1 MTALLLI
8 LSLFLFCSCSN
19 SVSYTDISSEY
30 DSQTNMVRLHSTG
43 NEGFVG
49 TNSDN
54 AKPNERPKMKTKFD
68 YDFSIAKHETTC
80 SEFNSLMDLQ
90 IDCKNKNFPAANVT
104 YYDAVL
110 FANARSNSEKKDT
123 AYTYAKAT
131 FDKEGHC
138 IDLEGLVFDP
148 NAEAYRLPTEAE
160 WMLVA
165 QQGWAPQKGWSAN
178 NSDYTVH
185 TVCST
190 EANKIGVCDMEG
202 NVKEWVNDWL
212 GSFRNTSITNFLGA
226 PDGGGIGERIVK
238 GGSFRNDS
246 STITFYSRSDIYL
259 VTSSSKADYIGFRL
273 AYGAIPNPSWINNNG
288 ELNESPINILLGSA
302 TIRSIVK
309 SPKSKL
315 FFRNDVTNNLVSI
328 DYSSTPALI
337 REFKDTMNV
346 FHPDVSP
353 NGNWVAFSTKAEGLS
368 GTSSVYVRNANDPA
382 APAIRLEVSSA
393 TVPRWRVL
401 ENGDTTI
408 TYVTD
413 ASNNKE
419 DSEFFSRSTWQVPFT
434 NGTFGTPQKI
444 FDGAYHGGIS
454 QNGNLSVTGTK
465 LLRARIANGSSNAQ
479 ALDTVWY
486 GGYQVCNVSLSKDGT
501 NRIAFLDFGG
511 KEGQDYVGASY
522 QPHERLFIAD
532 STGALIQS
540 IAAPSGYT
548 FDHTEWAGNGI
559 VAALENNYG
568 AHTQI
573 VYIDV
578 ETGSITGLT
587 SGEELWHPCLWIKNR
602 AFPTDKS
609 ILDFDSAGF
618 YYKENSKFCVY
629 ELRKKL
635 ENFWTQLDSFTVAS
649 FGSSRTLMGLDPR
662 NMKKNFLLNFGY
674 SGGDLIGTEYLFKNY
689 VLNHK
694 KKIKFIVVEVTPN
707 AFWRIPEQDWND
719 IYSTNI
725 GLHYDENH
733 NFWTDS
739 IPDGFVDAVIDG
751 PTLTNKA
758 NLPYR
763 DEFSLPSI
771 SWQTPVISVDP
782 EKIYYIEPAVEE
794 NFARLERI
802 VSMANAAGIKVIAL
816 NYPVHPQ
823 YGEMNTVGPFGP
835 SNSDAKKILDRIAAM
850 DVILMDEN
858 KWGQHD
864 YTDEMAHDY
873 DHLSYLGAAQLTHRL
888 DSLLQALK

>member
-1 MTALLLI
+1 
-8 LSLFLFCSCSN
+8 
-19 SVSYTDISSEY
+19 
-30 DSQTNMVRLHSTG
+30 MVRLHSTG

-123 AYTYAKAT
+123 AYTYTKAT

-758 NLPYR
+758 ILPYR
-763 DEFSLPSI
+763 RHFRRSGKNLLYRTRGRRKFRAPRTNRQHGKRSRNQGHRIKLPRA
-771 SWQTPVISVDP
+771 
-782 EKIYYIEPAVEE
+782 PAIRRNEHGRSFRAVQL
-794 NFARLERI
+794 RC
-802 VSMANAAGIKVIAL
+802 
-816 NYPVHPQ
+816 
-823 YGEMNTVGPFGP
+823 
-835 SNSDAKKILDRIAAM
+835 KKNIGQDCRNGCHLD
-850 DVILMDEN
+850 
-858 KWGQHD
+858 G
-864 YTDEMAHDY
+864 
-873 DHLSYLGAAQLTHRL
+873 
-888 DSLLQALK
+888 